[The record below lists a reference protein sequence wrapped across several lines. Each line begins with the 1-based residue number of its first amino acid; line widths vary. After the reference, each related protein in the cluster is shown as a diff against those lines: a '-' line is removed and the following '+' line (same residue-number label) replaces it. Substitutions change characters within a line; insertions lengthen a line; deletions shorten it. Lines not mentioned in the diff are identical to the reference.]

1 MTNMICPICSGT
13 AAHYGT
19 VSIIH
24 PTGYRPPSAAIDDPP
39 AWRAALTNQFP
50 GITFLL
56 ILSFSER
63 APWCLVLDEGIAR
76 LWTARADIRTS
87 ERKREGPRCGYLLS
101 SCPRLSPR
109 LLLDEWIV
117 GPCPMDGG
125 FS

>member
-56 ILSFSER
+56 ILSFCER

-101 SCPRLSPR
+101 SCPHQTPHHKHKKKKKNPR
-109 LLLDEWIV
+109 
-117 GPCPMDGG
+117 PMDGG